1 MPSYVNFKSLVK
13 TYFTESESVCEN
25 ESVCFADNPEALDSL
40 AENELY
46 VSLECEKTRY
56 QTALKHGVTWNEQF
70 TVYLVSPVTAALNI
84 KVSNKTSSRPALG
97 L

>member
-1 MPSYVNFKSLVK
+1 MK
-13 TYFTESESVCEN
+13 SESF
-25 ESVCFADNPEALDSL
+25 CFADNPEALDSL

-84 KVSNKTSSRPALG
+84 KVSNQTSSQP
-97 L
+97 